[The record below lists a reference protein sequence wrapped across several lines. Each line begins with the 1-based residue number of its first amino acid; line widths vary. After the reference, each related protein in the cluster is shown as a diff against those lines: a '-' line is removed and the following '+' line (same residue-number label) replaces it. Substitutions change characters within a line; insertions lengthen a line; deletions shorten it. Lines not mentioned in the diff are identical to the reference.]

1 MSVSDKKR
9 GPGIPEDTG
18 KKRMDSTVICV
29 VGLVLHETH
38 KKNLVEIH
46 GIKLNRSNGK
56 EPYGISSQTQGISIF
71 SIVQWYKPFMTPMTQ
86 TITPPFLS
94 FLPCH
99 HSLYLLHRLSYLNPP
114 AESGDPSSS

>member
-38 KKNLVEIH
+38 KKTWLRSTESSLIDRMAKNRMGSAV
-46 GIKLNRSNGK
+46 KLK
-56 EPYGISSQTQGISIF
+56 ESQYS
-71 SIVQWYKPFMTPMTQ
+71 P
-86 TITPPFLS
+86 
-94 FLPCH
+94 
-99 HSLYLLHRLSYLNPP
+99 
-114 AESGDPSSS
+114 